1 MNIAKVMTDT
11 IEPLPV
17 SELLNYLSQVVL
29 TVVDDQIQKEKHEI
43 EQDKEKLRS
52 KTESIDIIKQT
63 LDEKTLELSRKQQVK
78 VVLDLI
84 ESLSK
89 EGVLV
94 GQNKLKI
101 QKLLNEIEE
110 KDFHM
115 LRAIEQRLSIYR
127 PNV

>member
-1 MNIAKVMTDT
+1 MNIDKISTDVV
-11 IEPLPV
+11 EPLPV

-29 TVVDDQIQKEKHEI
+29 TVVDDQIQKEKDGI
-43 EQDKEKLRS
+43 EHDKEKLRS
-52 KTESIDIIKQT
+52 KTENIETLKQK
-63 LDEKTLELSRKQQVK
+63 LDKKTLELSRKQQLK

-101 QKLLNEIEE
+101 QKLLDEIDE

-115 LRAIEQRLSIYR
+115 LSATEQRLSIYR
-127 PNV
+127 PNI

>member
-1 MNIAKVMTDT
+1 MDIAKISTDV

-29 TVVDDQIQKEKHEI
+29 TVVDDQIQKEKDGI
-43 EQDKEKLRS
+43 EHNKEKLRS
-52 KTESIDIIKQT
+52 KTEYIEKIKQK
-63 LDEKTLELSRKQQVK
+63 LDEQTLELSKKQQLK
-78 VVLDLI
+78 IVLDLI

-101 QKLLNEIEE
+101 QKLLDEIEE
-110 KDFHM
+110 KDFHT
-115 LRAIEQRLSIYR
+115 LRSIEQRLSIYR
-127 PNV
+127 PNI